1 MSQTPPDTPPTEP
14 DPTLGRVIQ
23 QLREEQGL
31 SRAEL
36 AARAS
41 LDERALAGIEAA
53 TDDPPW
59 TAVEAIAAGLGVSV
73 QSIATDVI
81 AEDPDT
87 V

>member
-1 MSQTPPDTPPTEP
+1 MSQTPPDTPPAEP
-14 DPTLGRVIQ
+14 DRTLGRVIR

-31 SRAEL
+31 SQNEL
-36 AARAS
+36 AARAGV
-41 LDERALAGIEAA
+41 DEPTLAGIEAA
-53 TDDPPW
+53 TNDPPW

-73 QSIATDVI
+73 QTIATAVI